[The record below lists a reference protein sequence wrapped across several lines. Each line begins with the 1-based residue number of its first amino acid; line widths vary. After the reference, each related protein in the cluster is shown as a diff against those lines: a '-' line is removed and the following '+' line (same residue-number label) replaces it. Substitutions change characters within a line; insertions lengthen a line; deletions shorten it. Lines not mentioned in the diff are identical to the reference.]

1 MSVIRPTRSVA
12 VHLLLAVVLALS
24 QLVGAV
30 HAAGHA
36 PGHGQTHDHG
46 TGVKLKVCDQC
57 LAAATV
63 EPAPG
68 AAALPPI
75 ATAAATVSP
84 EFTGREHIAARP
96 PAFRSRAPPVSA

>member
-1 MSVIRPTRSVA
+1 MRPSRKIV
-12 VHLLLAVVLALS
+12 VHLLLACVLALS

-30 HAAGHA
+30 HSAGHA

-46 TGVKLKVCDQC
+46 KGVTLKVCDQC

-68 AAALPPI
+68 AVALPPV
-75 ATAAATVSP
+75 ATTATTP
-84 EFTGREHIAARP
+84 LAEFTGRDRIAADT

>member
-1 MSVIRPTRSVA
+1 MIRPTRSLA

-46 TGVKLKVCDQC
+46 KGVKLSVCDQC

-75 ATAAATVSP
+75 AISSATTDTA
-84 EFTGREHIAARP
+84 FTGRAHIVARP